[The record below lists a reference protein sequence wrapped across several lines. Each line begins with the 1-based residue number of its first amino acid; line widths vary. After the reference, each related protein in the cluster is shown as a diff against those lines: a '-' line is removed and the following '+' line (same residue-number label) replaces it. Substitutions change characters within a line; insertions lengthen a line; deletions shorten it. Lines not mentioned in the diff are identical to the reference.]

1 MATEQ
6 RKKEKFV
13 EWLLQSNLDF
23 ISDRSYSLYNE
34 DYLERTWV
42 KLDNWQKGQSHNIEF
57 YSNCERAKQMI
68 RYKYKIIVKNIEER
82 KPYANKTK

>member
-23 ISDRSYSLYNE
+23 ISNRSYSLYNE
-34 DYLERTWV
+34 DY
-42 KLDNWQKGQSHNIEF
+42 
-57 YSNCERAKQMI
+57 
-68 RYKYKIIVKNIEER
+68 
-82 KPYANKTK
+82 